1 MTKIYSESEE
11 QTELFAQK
19 IAGKLMPG
27 AILILNGEMGSGKSV
42 FARGIIHGLGY
53 SGTVTSPTFT
63 LMNTY
68 EGGVLPVYHFDLY
81 RLNAPEQ
88 LYDIGYDEFLYGS
101 GISLI
106 EWAQR
111 MENLYPEQ
119 HIIVSIEKTG
129 IFTRTNTVQDGS
141 GWVLEKDRS

>member
-68 EGGVLPVYHFDLY
+68 EGGVLPVYHFDSY

-129 IFTRTNTVQDGS
+129 IFTRTITVQDGS
-141 GWVLEKDRS
+141 GWMLKKDRS

>member
-68 EGGVLPVYHFDLY
+68 EGGLLPFIILTCTASTP
-81 RLNAPEQ
+81 LNSYMTLDMMNFYTAAAFP
-88 LYDIGYDEFLYGS
+88 S
-101 GISLI
+101 
-106 EWAQR
+106 
-111 MENLYPEQ
+111 
-119 HIIVSIEKTG
+119 
-129 IFTRTNTVQDGS
+129 
-141 GWVLEKDRS
+141 

>member
-42 FARGIIHGLGY
+42 FARGFIHGLGY

-63 LMNTY
+63 LMNAY
-68 EGGVLPVYHFDLY
+68 EGGLLPVYHFDLY
-81 RLNAPEQ
+81 RLNTPEQ

-106 EWAQR
+106 
-111 MENLYPEQ
+111 
-119 HIIVSIEKTG
+119 
-129 IFTRTNTVQDGS
+129 
-141 GWVLEKDRS
+141 

>member
-63 LMNTY
+63 LMNAY
-68 EGGVLPVYHFDLY
+68 EGVVLPVYHFDLY

-119 HIIVSIEKTG
+119 HIAISIEKTG
-129 IFTRTNTVQDGS
+129 IFTRTITVQDGS
-141 GWVLEKDRS
+141 GWMLKKDRS

>member
-81 RLNAPEQ
+81 RLNTPEQ

-129 IFTRTNTVQDGS
+129 IFTRTITVQDGS
-141 GWVLEKDRS
+141 GWMLKKDRS

>member
-63 LMNTY
+63 LMNAY
-68 EGGVLPVYHFDLY
+68 EGGLLPVYHFDLY

-119 HIIVSIEKTG
+119 HIAISIEKTG
-129 IFTRTNTVQDGS
+129 IFTRTITVQDGS
-141 GWVLEKDRS
+141 GWMLKKDRS

>member
-1 MTKIYSESEE
+1 MINIHTESEE

-19 IAGKLMPG
+19 MAGKLTSG
-27 AILILNGEMGSGKSV
+27 AILILNGEMGAGKSV
-42 FARGIIHGLGY
+42 FARGIIHALGY

-68 EGGVLPVYHFDLY
+68 EGGLLPVYHFDLY
-81 RLNAPEQ
+81 RLNRAEQ

-111 MENLYPEQ
+111 MENLFPEE
-119 HIIVSIEKTG
+119 HILVSIEKTG
-129 IFTRTNTVQDGS
+129 TSTRSITVEDNS
-141 GWVLEKDRS
+141 GWMLKEDRS

>member
-119 HIIVSIEKTG
+119 HIAISIEKTG
-129 IFTRTNTVQDGS
+129 IFTITVQDGS
-141 GWVLEKDRS
+141 GWMLKKDRS

>member
-63 LMNTY
+63 LMNAY

-81 RLNAPEQ
+81 RLNTPEQ

-119 HIIVSIEKTG
+119 HIAISIEKTG
-129 IFTRTNTVQDGS
+129 IFTRTITVQDGS
-141 GWVLEKDRS
+141 GWMLKKDRS

>member
-88 LYDIGYDEFLYGS
+88 LYDIGYDESLYGS

-129 IFTRTNTVQDGS
+129 IFTRTITVQDGS
-141 GWVLEKDRS
+141 GWMLKKDRS

>member
-1 MTKIYSESEE
+1 MMKIYSESEE

-63 LMNTY
+63 LMNAY
-68 EGGVLPVYHFDLY
+68 EGGLLPVYHFDLY
-81 RLNAPEQ
+81 RLNTPEQ

-119 HIIVSIEKTG
+119 HIAISIEKTG
-129 IFTRTNTVQDGS
+129 IFTRTITVQDGS
-141 GWVLEKDRS
+141 GWMLKKDRS

>member
-63 LMNTY
+63 LMNAY
-68 EGGVLPVYHFDLY
+68 EGGLLPVYHFDLY
-81 RLNAPEQ
+81 RLNTPEQ

-119 HIIVSIEKTG
+119 HIAISIEKTG
-129 IFTRTNTVQDGS
+129 IFTRTITVQDDS
-141 GWVLEKDRS
+141 GWMLKKDRS

>member
-68 EGGVLPVYHFDLY
+68 EGGLLPVYHFDLY
-81 RLNAPEQ
+81 RLNTPEQ

-119 HIIVSIEKTG
+119 HIAISIEKTG
-129 IFTRTNTVQDGS
+129 IFTRTITVQDGS
-141 GWVLEKDRS
+141 GWMLKKDRS

>member
-81 RLNAPEQ
+81 RLNTPEQ

-129 IFTRTNTVQDGS
+129 TSTRTITVEDNS
-141 GWVLEKDRS
+141 GWMLKKDRS

>member
-63 LMNTY
+63 LMNAY
-68 EGGVLPVYHFDLY
+68 EGGLLPVYHFDLY
-81 RLNAPEQ
+81 RLNTPEQ

-129 IFTRTNTVQDGS
+129 IFTRTITVQDGS
-141 GWVLEKDRS
+141 GWMLKKDRS

>member
-119 HIIVSIEKTG
+119 HIAISIEKTG
-129 IFTRTNTVQDGS
+129 IFTTCA
-141 GWVLEKDRS
+141 EK

>member
-53 SGTVTSPTFT
+53 SGTVTRPTFT
-63 LMNTY
+63 LMNAY
-68 EGGVLPVYHFDLY
+68 EGVVLPVYHFDLY

-119 HIIVSIEKTG
+119 HIAISIEKTG
-129 IFTRTNTVQDGS
+129 IFTRTITVQDGS
-141 GWVLEKDRS
+141 GWMLKKDRS

>member
-1 MTKIYSESEE
+1 M
-11 QTELFAQK
+11 
-19 IAGKLMPG
+19 G
-27 AILILNGEMGSGKSV
+27 AGKSV
-42 FARGIIHGLGY
+42 FARGIIHALGY

-68 EGGVLPVYHFDLY
+68 EGGLLPVYHFDLY
-81 RLNAPEQ
+81 RLNRAEQ

-111 MENLYPEQ
+111 MENLFPEE
-119 HIIVSIEKTG
+119 HILVSIEKTG
-129 IFTRTNTVQDGS
+129 TSTRSITVEDNS
-141 GWVLEKDRS
+141 GWMLKDVYKRQLKSYDKPQRHKTLSLRFEKKEGG

>member
-63 LMNTY
+63 LMNAY
-68 EGGVLPVYHFDLY
+68 EGVVLPVYHFDLY

-119 HIIVSIEKTG
+119 HIAISIEKTG
-129 IFTRTNTVQDGS
+129 IFTRTITVQDDS
-141 GWVLEKDRS
+141 GWMLKKDRS

>member
-63 LMNTY
+63 LMNAY
-68 EGGVLPVYHFDLY
+68 EGGLLPVYHFDLY
-81 RLNAPEQ
+81 RLNTPEQ

-119 HIIVSIEKTG
+119 HIAISIEKTG
-129 IFTRTNTVQDGS
+129 IFTRTITVQDGS
-141 GWVLEKDRS
+141 GWMLKKDRS

>member
-129 IFTRTNTVQDGS
+129 IFTRTITVQDGS
-141 GWVLEKDRS
+141 GWMLKKDRS